1 MSKISEVT
9 ILRQEISNKYVF
21 KLVYFTFNTIM
32 DPSFRRG
39 HGKFLFPRNS
49 KLATP
54 HSARRFNQQYASEN
68 IQIQLISIYAG
79 RFYLLT
85 HITKLMLLNYKH
97 VYK

>member
-1 MSKISEVT
+1 MI
-9 ILRQEISNKYVF
+9 F
-21 KLVYFTFNTIM
+21 LVNENSVLTHQTSC
-32 DPSFRRG
+32 D
-39 HGKFLFPRNS
+39 GKFLFPGNS
-49 KLATP
+49 KLAT
-54 HSARRFNQQYASEN
+54 SYSTRRFNQQYESEN